1 MQYNL
6 IAMKKD
12 AQINEK
18 EGNAKLDQKAEEQII
33 QENVKILD
41 QAFFALNFYPVATK
55 EENMNEA
62 REKIKEIYIKGNETI
77 KQIVLYMIHE
87 NVAKV
92 NELKILQNFDYHKQK
107 TPNLE
112 TAQIRANVY
121 KGMFNYTASLEGVI
135 ELIKMLGE
143 LPGTDAAKILTY
155 HFSVFSGIEIESMHI
170 LRNAVVEALGE
181 SSAPYALKCLLRY
194 AKYSDSEMLAQ
205 RIGSAILKWD
215 EKLESMKLPK
225 IEKENLRKNLS
236 EVITLEL
243 GGKHYG

>member
-1 MQYNL
+1 
-6 IAMKKD
+6 MKKD
-12 AQINEK
+12 TQISEK
-18 EGNAKLDQKAEEQII
+18 DDKSKLDQKAEEQMI
-33 QENVKILD
+33 QEKVKILD

-62 REKIKEIYIKGNETI
+62 REKIKEIYTKGNETI

-92 NELKILQNFDYHKQK
+92 NELKVMQNFEYHKQK
-107 TPNLE
+107 APNLE

-121 KGMFNYTASLEGVI
+121 KGMFNYTASLEGII
-135 ELIKMLGE
+135 ELIKILGE

-170 LRNAVVEALGE
+170 LRNAVIEALGD
-181 SSAPYALKCLLRY
+181 SAAPYALKCLLRY
-194 AKYSDSEMLAQ
+194 ARYSDSEMLAQ
-205 RIGSAILKWD
+205 RIGASIIKWD

-225 IEKENLRKNLS
+225 NEKDELKKSLS
-236 EVITLEL
+236 EVITQEL